1 MKYCSACGAEITV
14 RVPPGDALPR
24 HCCDACGAIHYL
36 NPKVVVGC
44 MPEADDGRLLLC
56 RRAIEPRAG
65 FWTMPAGFM
74 ENGESVMEAA
84 LRETL
89 EEAEARVEL
98 LGLSTIASVVR
109 VNQVHMMYRAR
120 LLDGAFGAGVE
131 SLEVRLFDEAEI
143 PWADL
148 AFRSVTAAL
157 RNFVDDRRK
166 GRFLT
171 HHVDFR

>member
-14 RVPPGDALPR
+14 RVPPGDTVPR

-36 NPKVVVGC
+36 NPKIVVGC
-44 MPEADDGRLLLC
+44 MPEAADGRLLLC
-56 RRAIEPRAG
+56 RRAIEPRSG

-98 LGLSTIASVVR
+98 LGLSTVASVVR

-120 LLDGAFGAGVE
+120 LLDDRYGAGVE

-143 PWADL
+143 PWDAL
-148 AFRSVTAAL
+148 AFRSVSAAL
-157 RNFVDDRRK
+157 RHFVDDRRK
-166 GRFLT
+166 GRFET
-171 HHVDFR
+171 HHVELR

>member
-14 RVPPGDALPR
+14 RVPPGDTVPR

-36 NPKVVVGC
+36 NPKIVVGC
-44 MPEADDGRLLLC
+44 MPEAADGRLLLC
-56 RRAIEPRAG
+56 RRAIEPRSG

-98 LGLSTIASVVR
+98 LGLSTVASVVR

-120 LLDGAFGAGVE
+120 LLDDRYGAGVE

-143 PWADL
+143 PWAAL

-157 RNFVDDRRK
+157 RHFVDDRRK
-166 GRFLT
+166 GRFET
-171 HHVDFR
+171 HHVELR

>member
-14 RVPPGDALPR
+14 RVPPGDTVPR

-36 NPKVVVGC
+36 NPKIVVGC
-44 MPEADDGRLLLC
+44 MPEAADGRLLLC
-56 RRAIEPRAG
+56 RRAIEPRSG

-98 LGLSTIASVVR
+98 LGLSTVASVVR

-120 LLDGAFGAGVE
+120 LLDDRYGAGVE

-143 PWADL
+143 PWDAL

-157 RNFVDDRRK
+157 RHFVDDRRK
-166 GRFLT
+166 GRFET
-171 HHVDFR
+171 HHVELR

>member
-14 RVPPGDALPR
+14 RVPPGDTVPR

-36 NPKVVVGC
+36 NPKIVVGC
-44 MPEADDGRLLLC
+44 MPEAADGRLLLC
-56 RRAIEPRAG
+56 RRAIEPRSG

-98 LGLSTIASVVR
+98 LGLSTVASVVR
-109 VNQVHMMYRAR
+109 VNQVHKLYRAR
-120 LLDGAFGAGVE
+120 LLDDRYGAGVE

-143 PWADL
+143 PWDAL
-148 AFRSVTAAL
+148 AFRSVSAAL
-157 RNFVDDRRK
+157 RHFVDDRRK
-166 GRFLT
+166 GRFET
-171 HHVDFR
+171 HHVELR